1 MSRTVSGVVAVVGVV
16 ILVSATS
23 ATTVRGA
30 AEQDSIA
37 AARDLYASAAYEDAL
52 AVLNRLPESGRPADE
67 ANSIEQYRAFCLL
80 ALGRTAEAEHAIEMV
95 VASEPSY
102 RPATDLSPRVRNAFS
117 DVRRRVLPSIIQQR
131 YMQAKASFDR
141 KEFAAAASGF
151 AQVLE
156 TMNDPDAAAVV
167 NQPPLSDLR
176 TLAVGFKDLAT
187 TATPPPPL
195 PAAPPPST
203 APAAPIAEP
212 PALPKAPRVFTSND
226 AEVTPPTVIRQEL
239 PTYPGQVPIAKQ
251 GMIEVIIDETGAVES
266 ALMRIS
272 VSPVY
277 DPMALAAVR
286 SWRYRPATMNG
297 LPVKYRKAVQ
307 VTIRA
312 TGR

>member
-1 MSRTVSGVVAVVGVV
+1 MSRTVSGVAAAVG
-16 ILVSATS
+16 LVMLASAASLT
-23 ATTVRGA
+23 GA

-52 AVLNRLPESGRPADE
+52 AVLNRLPESGRPPDE

-95 VASEPSY
+95 VASEPTY
-102 RPATDLSPRVRNAFS
+102 RPANDLSPRVRNAFS

-151 AQVLE
+151 AQVLD
-156 TMNDPDAAAVV
+156 TMNDPDAATVI

-176 TLAVGFKDLAT
+176 TLALGFKDLAT
-187 TATPPPPL
+187 NAVPPPPL

-203 APAAPIAEP
+203 APAAPMAEP
-212 PALPKAPRVFTSND
+212 PAPKAPRVFTSND

-251 GMIEVIIDETGAVES
+251 GMIEVIIDETGAIES

-272 VSPVY
+272 VSPAY
-277 DPMALAAVR
+277 DQMALAAVR
-286 SWRYRPATMNG
+286 AWRYRPATMNG

-307 VTIRA
+307 VTIRP